1 MDEQNHLARGLA
13 FLRTGDPRFSLEHPP
28 LINAISALPL
38 LTVEGIRLP
47 IDHPSWNQPQ
57 GWYIFAEQLLWEY
70 NEDVSRMIFLAR
82 IPIVFLT
89 LALALVGYR
98 FSLNFW
104 GPTAALFSFLIILFD
119 PNILAHGRYTTSDIG
134 GATFLLLCMFALWRM
149 WRAETGGLK
158 LVIVGGITL
167 GLALGAKMS
176 NLVFVPIFAVMALLP
191 IYGGQWSG
199 AKALKRFGIFAMAV
213 LISLGGLWMIF
224 AFERGPL
231 NFSPFGLSL
240 FERLSLPMPTYWNGV
255 GQILQISGGGRPSFL
270 LGKFSTQGWWYYF
283 PVAFMVKT
291 PVLLI
296 LLVVVAV
303 FLLLRERTYR
313 GRAIFLL
320 GPAAGFFLISMISA
334 LNIGY
339 RHLLPMLPMLYVLVG
354 GLALLA
360 TVSRFGSIAG
370 RLALRIL
377 LIGALVS
384 IILVDTIIHPHYL
397 SYFNVVSGG
406 PNNGHRIL
414 VDSNID
420 WGQDLLRLRQWIDDN
435 DVERIKLSWFGTA
448 DPEYYGIQS
457 DPLPGL
463 THHFDLWW
471 NVPFNPSAPEPGI
484 YAISVSN
491 LWERPL
497 EDKTVFRW
505 FREREPDDKVGYSIN
520 IYFVGE
526 NG

>member
-213 LISLGGLWMIF
+213 LISLGVLWMIF

-420 WGQDLLRLRQWIDDN
+420 WGQDLLRLRQWIDNN

-491 LWERPL
+491 LWEIPL